1 MQTKGYNEM
10 NIIIVGCGKVG
21 IELVRHLCREN
32 HDIVVIDE
40 NKEKVEDLINDYDI
54 MGICGNGACC
64 DTLEEANVEKCSIF
78 IATTASDE
86 LNILC
91 CMVARKMKAR
101 HCIARVRNPS
111 YAEQLVFMR
120 EELGLSMM
128 VNPEYQAAEEI
139 ARILHYPSA
148 INIES
153 FGRGRVDLAEF
164 AITEDNILNGQALSS
179 MSTILKMKVLI
190 CAVQR
195 GEEIYIPDGTF
206 VLRAGDKIHFTAAHD
221 QLPKFF
227 RAVNAEQNRVK
238 TVLLIGGGKV
248 SYYLAQM
255 LSEEHSMKVKLIEID
270 KERCVALSDNLPN
283 TEVIYG
289 DGSDQDILL
298 EEGITRM
305 DACVTL
311 TGIDEENIILSMY
324 AKKMGVRKVITKV
337 NRLTLYSILN
347 NNFELGSIVSPKAIT
362 ANMILQ
368 YVRAR
373 QNSGGSNIMTLY
385 RLVDEKVEA
394 IEFSVAHDASYVGV
408 PLQELKLRKNLL
420 IASII
425 RGKQQI
431 IPNGKDIIMVHDS
444 VVVVTTNQFMQDLK
458 DIFEIG

>member
-1 MQTKGYNEM
+1 M

-21 IELVRHLCREN
+21 IELVRYLCREN
-32 HDIVVIDE
+32 HNIIVIDQSQ
-40 NKEKVEDLINDYDI
+40 EKVSDLIDDYDI

-64 DTLEEANVEKCSIF
+64 DTLEEANVDKCNIF

-91 CMVARKMKAR
+91 CMVARKMRAR
-101 HCIARVRNPS
+101 HCIARVRNPA

-153 FGRGRVDLAEF
+153 FGRGRVDMVEF
-164 AITEDNILNGQALSS
+164 KITEDNILNGQSLRGMTAK
-179 MSTILKMKVLI
+179 LKMKVLI

-195 GEEIYIPDGTF
+195 GEEILIPDGTF
-206 VLRAGDKIHFTAAHD
+206 VLAAGDKIHFTAAHD
-221 QLPKFF
+221 QLAKFF
-227 RAVNAEQNRVK
+227 RVVDADQNRVK
-238 TVLLIGGGKV
+238 SVMLIGGGKV

-255 LSEEHSMKVKLIEID
+255 LSEEHAMQVKLLEID
-270 KERCVALSDNLPN
+270 KNRCIALSDRLPH
-283 TEVIYG
+283 TDVIFA
-289 DGSDQDILL
+289 DGSDQDVLL
-298 EEGITRM
+298 EEGIANM

-311 TGIDEENIILSMY
+311 TDIDEENIILSMY
-324 AKKMGVRKVITKV
+324 AQKIGVSKVVTKV
-337 NRLTLYSILN
+337 NRLTMYSILN
-347 NNFELGSIVSPKAIT
+347 NFDLESIVSPKAIT
-362 ANMILQ
+362 ANTILQ

-373 QNSGGSNIMTLY
+373 QNSGGSNVMTLY

-394 IEFSVAHDASYVGV
+394 IEFIVRQEASYVNV
-408 PLQELKLRKNLL
+408 PLRELKLRKNLL

-425 RGKQQI
+425 RGKKQI
-431 IPNGKDIIMVHDS
+431 IPSGEDVLLLNDS